1 MNLEFCS
8 SVEESN
14 LSFIMV
20 AVRYF
25 NQWFFCLDQTKKAYS
40 IPAALLEKGA
50 DPLKSAEQLLQQKH
64 LQNGIIHPFSY
75 LKVETDH
82 TSWYGQIFIA
92 EVCSES
98 FLESDFLLLD
108 HLPQDLLFP
117 VLQTAIWKK
126 SIKNMLILYRQ
137 KENGCYPVNFMLP
150 KMKNWPKCMPKR

>member
-25 NQWFFCLDQTKKAYS
+25 NQWVFCLDQTKNAYS

-75 LKVETDH
+75 LKVET
-82 TSWYGQIFIA
+82 
-92 EVCSES
+92 VV
-98 FLESDFLLLD
+98 LEY
-108 HLPQDLLFP
+108 
-117 VLQTAIWKK
+117 K
-126 SIKNMLILYRQ
+126 
-137 KENGCYPVNFMLP
+137 
-150 KMKNWPKCMPKR
+150 